1 MKVII
6 AGSRTITKRHIVE
19 DAFFEWFGR
28 QDVSEIVSGCAQG
41 VDTLAIEFAEA
52 NGYDVVKFPANWY
65 DSNGKFDRSGGFKR
79 NMQMAEYAD
88 ALLAIWDGKS
98 KGTKHMID
106 SMFLLGK
113 PVVVVFHKDF
123 EHFF

>member
-6 AGSRTITKRHIVE
+6 AGSRTITKKEIVE
-19 DAFFEWFGR
+19 DAFWEWFGR
-28 QDVSEIVSGCAQG
+28 HEVSEIVSGCAAG
-41 VDTLAIEFAEA
+41 VDTLAIQIAA
-52 NGYDVVKFPANWY
+52 DNDYNVAKFPAKWY
-65 DSNGKFDRSGGFKR
+65 DDNGRFDRSGGFKR

-106 SMFLLGK
+106 SMFLLCK
-113 PVVVVFHKDF
+113 PVIVVFHKDQD
-123 EHFF
+123 HFF